1 MKTWKGLGEE
11 CPILNGH
18 NFKPPWARTIF
29 LARCSHKKKR
39 LSSFGQDYP
48 WLETYAWS
56 KHCRGHPHPHSL
68 ALCTLSGPGS
78 GWKPA
83 RLRWNTGQTAQ
94 KRMLPEKPSTMDS
107 WELVDTEFGLLGP
120 QWDKSRACSTRPLRC
135 RQWKWVPVAYRDD
148 TLSSDWLP
156 CLTSPSPHRPSWNLH
171 PHKLLTPRF
180 QSWGLFGVAQPNS
193 ISESS
198 EV

>member
-1 MKTWKGLGEE
+1 MK
-11 CPILNGH
+11 
-18 NFKPPWARTIF
+18 
-29 LARCSHKKKR
+29 
-39 LSSFGQDYP
+39 Q
-48 WLETYAWS
+48 
-56 KHCRGHPHPHSL
+56 
-68 ALCTLSGPGS
+68 TLSWSPTSPFLGPLHS
-78 GWKPA
+78 VWA
-83 RLRWNTGQTAQ
+83 WVRLKACTTQVKHGPNCPE
-94 KRMLPEKPSTMDS
+94 KEKPSTMDS